1 MSVDLA
7 TIAASGATFRL
18 FHEVH
23 FAEPPAT
30 VPVLPRPGTYT
41 HPSYGDIEL
50 TPERNANF
58 VAGFKSRIY
67 QQHIPIDA
75 EHETKLS
82 GALGYLT
89 DLVLN
94 EDGSVDAAVE
104 WTDRGSALVAA
115 DRYRYVSPEWY
126 DLWTDPAT
134 ETEYADVLVGL
145 ALTTRPFFK
154 DGALRPLVAREG
166 ELTAPPQEAEP
177 MDETTP
183 TPQPPVNPPP
193 PESPPT
199 PPAPADDAPT
209 PTEEPMADEN
219 EEGTPA
225 PDAPSN
231 PPVGLTEQTV
241 YEFGEMRK
249 RLAASE
255 KLLTETQA
263 QLAVERKEKRL
274 KTYTDEVRG
283 RSDQNNTP
291 WVGDIESHVQFC
303 MDLAEKFGE
312 DSAQLKH
319 YITSNRAIAEQQKQ
333 SNLFR
338 EIGTSR
344 TRDTISAYDRI
355 SVQATE
361 RAKTSGRTFEQ
372 EFDAVLNSDTSLRAE
387 LARERRQERT

>member
-18 FHEVH
+18 FHEVR

-30 VPVLPRPGTYT
+30 VPVLPRPGLYK
-41 HPSYGDIEL
+41 HPEYGDIEL
-50 TPERNANF
+50 TPERLANF
-58 VAGFKSRIY
+58 VSGFKSRIY

-75 EHETKLS
+75 EHDTKLS

-89 DLVLN
+89 DLVVN
-94 EDGSVDAAVE
+94 DDGSVDAAVE

-126 DLWTDPAT
+126 DRWTDPAT
-134 ETEYADVLVGL
+134 ETEFTDVLVGL

-154 DGALRPLVAREG
+154 DAALRPLVAREG
-166 ELTAPPQEAEP
+166 ALEVDAMSDPEP
-177 MDETTP
+177 TK
-183 TPQPPVNPPP
+183 PQPENPPP
-193 PESPPT
+193 AAEPPT
-199 PPAPADDAPT
+199 PSAPAGDAPN
-209 PTEEPMADEN
+209 PTEEPMENDEQ
-219 EEGTPA
+219 EVKTPQAEAA
-225 PDAPSN
+225 PDPTVA
-231 PPVGLTEQTV
+231 LTEQTV

-255 KLLTETQA
+255 KLLAETQA
-263 QLAVERKEKRL
+263 HLAAERKEKRL

-319 YITSNRAIAEQQKQ
+319 YITSNRAVAEQQKQ

-344 TRDTISAYDRI
+344 SRDTISAYDRI
-355 SVQATE
+355 SVQASE
-361 RAKTSGRTFEQ
+361 RAKSSGKTFEQ
-372 EFDAVLNSDTSLRAE
+372 EFEAVLNSDASLRAE